1 MKLLKIM
8 FLLVILSVVLI
19 IAHIVYL
26 YTLTPTEKFPIDTY
40 LTKETNKTAL
50 IVVAHDDD
58 AAMFSGTTSMLVEN
72 GWDVN
77 LICFYNNKYRPEE
90 VPIRKKEISNVAKIQ
105 HLKNLNFID
114 FSMRKSLEKVK
125 QPWLPIPYTEFPENF
140 YMDSLN
146 KFIQNAV
153 LKYQPSVIF
162 SLDDVIGGYGHPE
175 HVLVGQTVV
184 DICKSWKDSLNFPV
198 KRIYQNVWPESQSIK
213 IMGDK
218 GVYKMG
224 KEVYKCAGMPTPDVE
239 IDISKYADKKMDVLL
254 AHASQHRNLKKFMPF
269 YNYYPSGIYFGI
281 FNKEHFKIIDV
292 KDI

>member
-1 MKLLKIM
+1 M
-8 FLLVILSVVLI
+8 VILLVVLI

-26 YTLTPTEKFPIDTY
+26 YTLTPTEKFPADTY
-40 LTKETNKTAL
+40 LTNETNKTAL

-77 LICFYNNKYRPEE
+77 LMCFYTNKYRPEE
-90 VPIRKKEISNVAKIQ
+90 VPIRKKEISTASKIQ

-114 FSMRKSLEKVK
+114 FTMRKSLENVK
-125 QPWLPIPYTEFPENF
+125 QPWLPIPYAEFPENF

-146 KFIQNAV
+146 KFIQNAII
-153 LKYQPSVIF
+153 KYKPSVIF
-162 SLDDVIGGYGHPE
+162 SLDNLIGGYGHPE
-175 HVLVGQTVV
+175 HVLVGRTVV
-184 DICKSWKDSLNFPV
+184 DICKLWKDSLNFPV

-269 YNYYPSGIYFGI
+269 YNYYPAGIYFGI
-281 FNKEHFKIIDV
+281 FNKEHFKIINV
-292 KDI
+292 KEI